1 MGEDI
6 TSAKHPR
13 KTPAQNQGAE
23 HPRRTKAQNT
33 RAKLRLARH
42 WRIDGFTTGPD
53 LMADQ

>member
-13 KTPAQNQGAE
+13 KTP
-23 HPRRTKAQNT
+23 AQNT